1 MRTAEN
7 KRNTKIFIG
16 VLTTIALL
24 LGLNY
29 FTTPFL
35 NYFESNTVEPP
46 PTPAAEPSPTASSK
60 LELLETL
67 TPEEKIAQLIAYP
80 AVIENE
86 SEVEAVPAAMSA
98 VATDAALVNAEKRLD
113 ETSSTS
119 VILNLEQIAEFN
131 PGVVVIFGNNLSQ
144 RQVLLA
150 VDQLQAKTNDN
161 SLLPL
166 VAVDHEGGTVQRL
179 SGAGFEKLLPWQSL
193 CQQDAAAIEEQL
205 TQSAQELQAAGIN
218 IVFAPVLDL
227 GGSVLGARSCNDF
240 DHALEA
246 AQIYIEVFGQHQIM
260 PVIKHFPGIG
270 NITQDLHFGLDE
282 IRLDGEDT
290 QIFSRILD
298 QYPNIGVMTSHVMLE
313 NKLEGLPCSLSAEC
327 LSAFP
332 ENYPQA
338 LVFTDALNM
347 GAIEELLTLETDS
360 AAASASSSH
369 QLQNMTDVA
378 KQAILAGNDI
388 LVFSQEITADDLNT
402 VKQDLAQEYEQNEVF
417 KASVD
422 ASLEKILVIKT
433 LQTN

>member
-46 PTPAAEPSPTASSK
+46 STPVAEPTSTANSK

-80 AVIENE
+80 AIIENKLE
-86 SEVEAVPAAMSA
+86 LETTSA
-98 VATDAALVNAEKRLD
+98 TVSANATNTALVNAENKLD
-113 ETSSTS
+113 ETGQTF
-119 VILNLEQIAEFN
+119 VISNLEQLAEFN

-144 RQVLLA
+144 EQVSLA
-150 VDQLQAKTNDN
+150 LNQLQTKTNDN
-161 SLLPL
+161 FLLPL
-166 VAVDHEGGTVQRL
+166 VAIDHEGGSVQRL
-179 SGAGFEKLLPWQSL
+179 SGEGFEKLPPWQNL

-246 AQIYIEVFGQHQIM
+246 AQIYIEVFGQYQIM

-282 IRLDGEDT
+282 IRLDSEDT
-290 QIFSRILD
+290 QIFSRVLD

-313 NKLEGLPCSLSAEC
+313 NKLEGLPCSLSTEC

-332 ENYPQA
+332 KNYPQV
-338 LVFTDALNM
+338 LIFTDALNM
-347 GAIEELLTLETDS
+347 GAIEELLTLETNS
-360 AAASASSSH
+360 ATASASSTR

-388 LVFSQEITADDLNT
+388 LVFGQEITSHDLNT
-402 VKQDLAQEYEQNEVF
+402 VKQDLAQEYKQNELF
-417 KASVD
+417 KARVD
-422 ASLEKILVIKT
+422 ASLEKVLVIKA